1 MTGMDSQAD
10 RLIPTRKSCRS
21 FLPSP
26 LRPEHRTAIETFI
39 AHEAA
44 CPIPGHTSPDMG
56 TRIVLVDR
64 GSAEGKQDEPVKL
77 GTYGMIRGAKSFI
90 AGITAD
96 RHDSLV
102 VIGYRLERI
111 ILFAESLGL
120 GTCWLGGTFTRESF
134 GRAAGIGPDEILPCI
149 IAIGYPARRRTV
161 IDTLVRASAGS
172 RTRRFPEQLFHTYA
186 APAGS
191 TGVKE
196 LTPID
201 LPAFGTYGTALE
213 MVRLAPSASNRQPW
227 RVLFEPA
234 DRARHPWAGTYHFFM
249 SRSLQYAGNKLG
261 FTIQR
266 IDMGIA
272 AAHFGAT
279 CLQYG
284 LEGSWVID
292 KPDWGPADEP
302 GAVMEYLFSWVT
314 H

>member
-26 LRPEHRTAIETFI
+26 LRPEHRAAIETFI
-39 AHEAA
+39 AHEAD
-44 CPIPGHTSPDMG
+44 CPVPGHTTDG
-56 TRIVLVDR
+56 ATRIVIVDR
-64 GSAEGKQDEPVKL
+64 STPGDQNEPVKL
-77 GTYGMIRGAKSFI
+77 GTYGMIRGAKTFI

-102 VIGYRLERI
+102 AIGYRLERI

-134 GRAAGIGPDEILPCI
+134 GRAAGVGPDEILPCI

-161 IDTLVRASAGS
+161 IDTFVRASAGS
-172 RTRRFPEQLFHTYA
+172 RSRKFPEQLFHTYA
-186 APAGS
+186 PPAGG

-201 LPAFGTYGTALE
+201 LAAFGTYGVALE

-227 RVLFEPA
+227 RVFFEPR
-234 DRARHPWAGTYHFFM
+234 DRAAEPWEGTYNFFM
-249 SRSLQYAGNKLG
+249 SRSKRYVGNKLG

-284 LEGSWVID
+284 IEGEWVV
-292 KPDWGPADEP
+292 KRPDWEPSDEP
-302 GAVMEYLFSWVT
+302 GDVMEYIFSWVT
-314 H
+314 R